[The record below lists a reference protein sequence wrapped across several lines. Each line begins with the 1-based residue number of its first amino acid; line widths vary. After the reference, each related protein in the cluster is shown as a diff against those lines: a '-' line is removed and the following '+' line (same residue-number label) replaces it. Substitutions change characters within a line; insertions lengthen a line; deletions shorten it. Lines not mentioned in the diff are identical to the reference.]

1 MMRRFAVVG
10 DKLSNNGEICDYK
23 GLIFMLGGHQA
34 ALIDGAA
41 YCPICKTTGYIA
53 KEGGPRRM
61 TLGAS
66 EIALE
71 NDVVVCGCPE
81 HPRIFAKLAGE
92 AWYDD
97 LAENPGVIGSR
108 AASNGSIEE
117 ATKRNRNEDK
127 HTSWFYVWDSVTGE
141 PLRNRNFVAHVA
153 GIDQSGRTD
162 DSGYAKI
169 ETDCESAIDMHVVF
183 SSPKRNLSPGRAA

>member
-10 DKLSNNGEICDYK
+10 DRLTNNGEICDYK
-23 GLIFMLGGHQA
+23 GLIFMFGGHQA
-34 ALIDGAA
+34 ALINGAA
-41 YCPICKTTGYIA
+41 YCPVCMTTGYIA

-81 HPRIFAKLAGE
+81 HPRIFARLAGE

-97 LAENPGVIGSR
+97 LAETL
-108 AASNGSIEE
+108 GSIGMH
-117 ATKRNRNEDK
+117 ATKSSGAATAFAHGASSAFGELFQLLDNSTGQPLANFEYAIERA
-127 HTSWFYVWDSVTGE
+127 TGE
-141 PLRNRNFVAHVA
+141 IEH
-153 GIDQSGRTD
+153 GITDGNGRTHLL
-162 DSGYAKI
+162 SSTANA
-169 ETDCESAIDMHVVF
+169 ESVQIYV
-183 SSPKRNLSPGRAA
+183 